1 MSRSMAV
8 QRSTLVLLG
17 GFAALALALAV
28 IGLYGVISYTV
39 SQRTRE
45 LGVRMALGA
54 TPADVLRFVTRE
66 GLVLTLGGLGIGALA
81 AIGATR
87 SLRGLLFV
95 VQPGDPMT
103 ILVVSIVIA
112 AAGFVSTVV
121 PARRAT
127 RIDPVDALRA
137 E

>member
-1 MSRSMAV
+1 MSV
-8 QRSTLVLLG
+8 QRSTLDLLG
-17 GFAALALALAV
+17 AFAVLALVLAV
-28 IGLYGVISYTV
+28 IGLYGVIAYTV

-54 TPADVLRFVTRE
+54 TPSDVLRHITRE
-66 GLVLTLGGLGIGALA
+66 GLLLTAGGIGVGALA

-87 SLRGLLFV
+87 VLRGLLFV
-95 VQPGDPMT
+95 VQPGDPVT
-103 ILVVSIVIA
+103 ILVVSSVIG
-112 AAGFVSTVV
+112 AAGLLSTLV
-121 PARRAT
+121 PAQRAT